1 MRREMKYA
9 IGIGILIIAVGIWFF
24 NSAEPI
30 TEPLDA
36 GSGIVDATEAPAD
49 PGAEIIVEP
58 EPMVELVVG
67 PESAFVD
74 PAIEDTTNTVGSPA
88 PAIGP
93 ADEEQGA
100 RPVTS
105 DLSGIDLNLDT
116 AKPAATEDV
125 SQPTE
130 EGMVVWEPGLEPATN
145 NEGEAETGIAA
156 DRLILEAEPAA
167 IDIKPEKEPAE
178 LKTHTIQPGDTFS
191 KLAAQYL
198 GHAKYAGL
206 IGQANPDLDPRRL
219 QIGSTI
225 RIPERPESAARTTI
239 AARPIVKA
247 SVIPEGRRYTVQVGE
262 TWYDLGKKF
271 LGNGMRGVELYEL
284 NKERVPRDP
293 NLLRTGTIIEL
304 PAGVTA
310 AP

>member
-24 NSAEPI
+24 NSPEPI
-30 TEPLDA
+30 TEPSDT
-36 GSGIVDATEAPAD
+36 GSGIVDATEAPAE
-49 PGAEIIVEP
+49 PGAEIIIEP

-67 PESAFVD
+67 PESAFID

-93 ADEEQGA
+93 ADEEQGT

-105 DLSGIDLNLDT
+105 DLSGIGTDLDMIEPI
-116 AKPAATEDV
+116 AREEV

-130 EGMVVWEPGLEPATN
+130 EGMVVWAPSLGPGSTGETSPEATEPPA
-145 NEGEAETGIAA
+145 EHAVA
-156 DRLILEAEPAA
+156 DR
-167 IDIKPEKEPAE
+167 PAE

-191 KLAAQYL
+191 KLAAQYF
-198 GHAKYAGL
+198 GHAKYASL
-206 IGQANPDLDPRRL
+206 IGKANPDLDPRRL
-219 QIGSTI
+219 RIGTAI
-225 RIPERPESAARTTI
+225 RIPEAP
-239 AARPIVKA
+239 A
-247 SVIPEGRRYTVQVGE
+247 SVAKQSPTTRPAIARASTIPQERRYTVQVGE

-304 PAGVTA
+304 PAGVTVA
-310 AP
+310 E